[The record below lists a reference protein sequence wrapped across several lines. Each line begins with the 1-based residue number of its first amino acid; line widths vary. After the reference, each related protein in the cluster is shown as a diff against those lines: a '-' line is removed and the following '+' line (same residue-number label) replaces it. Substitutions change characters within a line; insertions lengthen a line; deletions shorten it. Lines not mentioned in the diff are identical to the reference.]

1 MSGGRERDEGT
12 GARRLRERRDRG
24 AHLLPQWRQG
34 RWGPRGGRRLAP
46 PCGGS
51 GKPLQRWQ
59 IGPPPGCGH
68 RAPATEAGAQPAQS
82 HPPRPA
88 LRPRGPGAAGRAA
101 ATLDVCCGTAAPLWL
116 WPHAISTDAS
126 APPEVL
132 TQTAAPAGGTLKGF
146 SSAVP
151 PAFVCGRPV
160 CGPSINLWAVYVC
173 GRLASACGRPVCG
186 PSACGRSSGFPGSSV
201 CGPSSHS
208 GLLRAYHSTAF
219 GPAVQV
225 PRHLRASHAPLGS
238 GRLRV
243 LLTAT
248 AQAMCLWA
256 LARGLLT
263 TCCGHGH
270 SLQQFGAVPLSC
282 GCSEA
287 AGVRL

>member
-1 MSGGRERDEGT
+1 M
-12 GARRLRERRDRG
+12 RLRVEG
-24 AHLLPQWRQG
+24 QENLYSA
-34 RWGPRGGRRLAP
+34 
-46 PCGGS
+46 
-51 GKPLQRWQ
+51 GKE
-59 IGPPPGCGH
+59 GH
-68 RAPATEAGAQPAQS
+68 R
-82 HPPRPA
+82 
-88 LRPRGPGAAGRAA
+88 RAA
-101 ATLDVCCGTAAPLWL
+101 A
-116 WPHAISTDAS
+116 S
-126 APPEVL
+126 AEPRPRKRGRRRHPQRFL
-132 TQTAAPAGGTLKGF
+132 LSSPTCLCLRTPGLQTFRQSVGCLCLRTSCLCLQTPGLRTF
-146 SSAVP
+146 
-151 PAFVCGRPV
+151 C
-160 CGPSINLWAVYVC
+160 LWALLWV
-173 GRLASACGRPVCG
+173 
-186 PSACGRSSGFPGSSV
+186 PGSSV

-208 GLLRAYHSTAF
+208 GLLHAYHSTAF